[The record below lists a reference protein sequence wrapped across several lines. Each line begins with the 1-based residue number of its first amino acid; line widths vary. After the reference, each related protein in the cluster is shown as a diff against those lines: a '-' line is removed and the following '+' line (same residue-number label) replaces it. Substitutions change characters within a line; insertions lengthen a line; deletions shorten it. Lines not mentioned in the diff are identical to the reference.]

1 MRNYLFILF
10 LIFSLIFVNSCAI
23 RNSFAPKNS
32 ELAFERTFIAQRINN
47 GVSAGYFNIPAKL
60 VKTTDHLAIY
70 LQTTYRDGI
79 SAYGLNKMAQE
90 FDYYYDD
97 MTNIYGEH
105 SDIDGNGKIII
116 VLMDINVKK
125 GGNTTL
131 AYFNPNDMYDGNR
144 GEFLYMDLSNANYS
158 IDNSIGTLIH
168 EFQHLINYN
177 HYMSGK
183 RGVMSSWLNEALSES
198 TSVLFNKAT
207 AESRIQSFNNA
218 KIKNYY
224 CFYTWNLPTS
234 ILGSDGF
241 VNYPSVSVFM
251 HWLYD
256 KGGREVFSNIALS
269 TESSDYMK
277 VLTAAKEISDLKSSV
292 NTWEDL
298 LLSWMSDLIT
308 NENVV
313 KVGSTKA
320 TVKTNTNDTV
330 ILYPGAMVVSK
341 KLPKDVQNNI
351 VVRTNVKGGT
361 NIILNKDTSL
371 GNSPP
376 YISVKL
382 NGNSSASTTINAR
395 ELNIVNKKEE
405 TRHINILLDRYG
417 NIQEY

>member
-241 VNYPSVSVFM
+241 VNYPSASVFM
-251 HWLYD
+251 HWLYNTNGKKSD
-256 KGGREVFSNIALS
+256 IFSNIAHS
-269 TESSDYMK
+269 KESSDCDK
-277 VLTAAKEISDLKSSV
+277 VLTSAKKIDNLRSLTGWD
-292 NTWEDL
+292 DL
-298 LLSWMSDLIT
+298 LLTWMS
-308 NENVV
+308 NVV
-313 KVGSTKA
+313 SSGIPSHWSDSVKA
-320 TVKTNTNDTV
+320 TNRTITGATN
-330 ILYPGAMVVSK
+330 LYPGAMVVYNNSYNGSSGN
-341 KLPKDVQNNI
+341 NNI
-351 VVRTNVKGGT
+351 VTRNANGSKTIV
-361 NIILNKDTSL
+361 LNKDTTL
-371 GNSPP
+371 GDEPT
-376 YISVKL
+376 YIPVNPK
-382 NGNSSASTTINAR
+382 SATSTTKSKAR
-395 ELNIVNKKEE
+395 QISSKKEE
-405 TRHINILLDRYG
+405 PKNINILLDKYG